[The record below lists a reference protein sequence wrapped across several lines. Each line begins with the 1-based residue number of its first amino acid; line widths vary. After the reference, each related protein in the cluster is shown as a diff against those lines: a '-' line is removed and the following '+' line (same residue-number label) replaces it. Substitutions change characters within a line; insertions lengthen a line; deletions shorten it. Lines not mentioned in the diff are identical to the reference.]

1 MEGEGTDEAPAIA
14 GREFDATTVQLIKT
28 GGTRM
33 PAVGEDWSD
42 EHIAATI
49 RYLNQSIGAP

>member
-1 MEGEGTDEAPAIA
+1 MDGLGTEEASAIA
-14 GREFDATTVQLIKT
+14 GREFDATTVTLIKN

-42 EHIAATI
+42 EHIDATI
-49 RYLNQSIGAP
+49 RYLNRSIGAP